1 MTVASTVQNAEGADA
16 RVKNAVFGAWL
27 GFYVDLF
34 DIYLPIVVLAP
45 AIGYFLSQDLGTTG
59 IALVS
64 GSIFA
69 ATLVGRPL
77 GAFIFGHFADM
88 IGRKR
93 TAEISVMGFG
103 VATLLIGLLPG
114 YQQWGVAAV
123 ILLIVLRFV
132 DGIFL
137 GGEYTAANPL
147 AMEHSPRE
155 KRGFYSGLIDTA
167 FPMAYASI
175 SLITLLLLF
184 WLPSE
189 GLDSPYVQW
198 GWRIPF
204 FIGAALAFGFVI
216 YYRRTVSESELWRH
230 SGHSEAPIITLFRGE
245 NLKNFLQVFLL
256 MSGLWLSLQ
265 TVAAVLPGVLG
276 GTVGLSSTQVTITLV
291 IAYIV
296 LIPTLVASGS
306 ISQVTGRRP
315 FFIGIGV
322 VMAIAATLLYYL
334 IISQTVSSLFWVVVL
349 TSVIVSLVVSPF
361 ALTIAYINERF
372 HVGVRASGYGL
383 AYSLAVVLPSFYAF
397 YQAGL
402 STFMPFE
409 YTVLALL
416 VVGGILIAVGAA
428 WGPETKD
435 VDFSAGAT
443 ATATGP
449 TPGEEGGDLS
459 SERSSSSYR
468 E

>member
-1 MTVASTVQNAEGADA
+1 MAVASTGRGAEGSDS

-45 AIGYFLSQDLGTTG
+45 AIGYFLSPELGTTG
-59 IALVS
+59 TALVS

-69 ATLVGRPL
+69 ATLIGRPL
-77 GAFIFGHFADM
+77 GAAIFGHFADT

-103 VATLLIGLLPG
+103 IATLLIGLLPG

-123 ILLIVLRFV
+123 VLLIALRFV

-147 AMEHSPRE
+147 AMEYSPRE
-155 KRGFYSGLIDTA
+155 KRGYYSGLIDSA
-167 FPMAYASI
+167 FPLAYASI

-184 WLPSE
+184 LLPSE
-189 GLDSPYVQW
+189 GIDSPYVQW

-216 YYRRTVSESELWRH
+216 YYRRTVSESELWQG
-230 SGHSEAPIITLFRGE
+230 SQKAEAPIRTLFRGE
-245 NLKNFLQVFLL
+245 NLKSFLQVFLL

-276 GTVGLSSTQVTITLV
+276 GAVGLSSTQVTITLV
-291 IAYIV
+291 IAYLV
-296 LIPTLVASGS
+296 LTPVIIASGA
-306 ISQVTGRRP
+306 ISQVIGRRP
-315 FFIGIGV
+315 FFMITGAL
-322 VMAIAATLLYYL
+322 MAIVGTLLYYL
-334 IISQTVSSLFWVVVL
+334 IISQAVSSLLWVIVL
-349 TSVIVSLVVSPF
+349 TSVLVSLVVSPF
-361 ALTIAYINERF
+361 GLTPAYVNERF

-383 AYSLAVVLPSFYAF
+383 AYSLAVVIPSFYAF

-416 VVGGILIAVGAA
+416 VIGGVLIAVGAA

-435 VDFSAGAT
+435 VDFSADARAPAT
-443 ATATGP
+443 RP
-449 TPGEEGGDLS
+449 MQE
-459 SERSSSSYR
+459 
-468 E
+468 

>member
-1 MTVASTVQNAEGADA
+1 MAAADTRRNADRTDP

-45 AIGYFLSQDLGTTG
+45 AIGYFLSADLSTTG
-59 IALVS
+59 TALV
-64 GSIFA
+64 GGTIFA
-69 ATLVGRPL
+69 ATLIGRPL
-77 GAFIFGHFADM
+77 GAAIFGHFADT

-114 YQQWGVAAV
+114 YQQWGVTAV

-132 DGIFL
+132 DGVFL
-137 GGEYTAANPL
+137 GGEYTSANPL
-147 AMEHSPRE
+147 AMEYSPRE
-155 KRGFYSGLIDTA
+155 KRGLYSGLIDSA
-167 FPMAYASI
+167 FPLAYASI

-230 SGHSEAPIITLFRGE
+230 SGHSEAPIRTLFRGE

-296 LIPTLVASGS
+296 LTPVIIASGA
-306 ISQVTGRRP
+306 ISQVIGRRP
-315 FFIGIGV
+315 FFIATGV
-322 VMAIAATLLYYL
+322 LMAIVATLLYYL
-334 IISQTVSSLFWVVVL
+334 IISQTVSSLFLVIVL

-361 ALTIAYINERF
+361 GLTPAYVNERF

-383 AYSLAVVLPSFYAF
+383 AYSLAVVIPSFYAF

-402 STFMPFE
+402 ATFMPFE
-409 YTVLALL
+409 YTVLVLL
-416 VVGGILIAVGAA
+416 VVGGLLIAVGAA

-435 VDFSAGAT
+435 VDFSADARAT
-443 ATATGP
+443 ATNVP
-449 TPGEEGGDLS
+449 PEGAGSS
-459 SERSSSSYR
+459 SERSSTR
-468 E
+468 

>member
-1 MTVASTVQNAEGADA
+1 MAVADSGRSEGSTDS

-45 AIGYFLSQDLGTTG
+45 AIGYFLSPDLGTSG
-59 IALVS
+59 IAIVS
-64 GSIFA
+64 GTIFA

-77 GAFIFGHFADM
+77 GAAIFGHFADT

-114 YQQWGVAAV
+114 YEQWGVVAV
-123 ILLIVLRFV
+123 ILLIVLRFI

-147 AMEHSPRE
+147 AMEASPRE
-155 KRGFYSGLIDTA
+155 KRGYYSGLIDSA
-167 FPMAYASI
+167 FPLAYASI
-175 SLITLLLLF
+175 SLLTLLLLL

-189 GLDSPYVQW
+189 GPDSPYVQW

-216 YYRRTVSESELWRH
+216 YYRRTVTESELWQH
-230 SGHSEAPIITLFRGE
+230 SGGTEAPLRALFRGE
-245 NLKNFLQVFLL
+245 SLKSFLQVFLL

-276 GTVGLSSTQVTITLV
+276 GTAGLSSTQVTITLV
-291 IAYIV
+291 VAYIV
-296 LIPTLVASGS
+296 LTPVIIASGA

-315 FFIGIGV
+315 FFIATGAIMAV
-322 VMAIAATLLYYL
+322 VATLLYYL
-334 IISQTVSSLFWVVVL
+334 IISQAVSSLIWVIVL

-361 ALTIAYINERF
+361 GLTPAYVNERF

-383 AYSLAVVLPSFYAF
+383 AYSLAVVIPSFYAF

-402 STFMPFE
+402 ATFMPFE
-409 YTVLALL
+409 YTVLVLL
-416 VVGGILIAVGAA
+416 VIGGLLIAVGAA

-435 VDFSAGAT
+435 VDFSADANAT
-443 ATATGP
+443 ATNAP
-449 TPGEEGGDLS
+449 PEGAGSS
-459 SERSSSSYR
+459 SERHR
-468 E
+468 

>member
-1 MTVASTVQNAEGADA
+1 MAAVNTRRNAEGADP

-34 DIYLPIVVLAP
+34 GIYLPIVVLAP
-45 AIGYFLSQDLGTTG
+45 AIGYFLSQDLGTG
-59 IALVS
+59 AIALVS
-64 GSIFA
+64 GSVFA
-69 ATLVGRPL
+69 ASLLGRPV
-77 GAFIFGHFADM
+77 GAFIFGHFADTV
-88 IGRKR
+88 GRKR

-103 VATLLIGLLPG
+103 IATLLIGLLPG
-114 YQQWGVAAV
+114 YQQLGVAAV

-167 FPMAYASI
+167 FPVAYASI

-189 GLDSPYVQW
+189 GIDSPYVQW

-216 YYRRTVSESELWRH
+216 YYRRTVSESELWQH
-230 SGHSEAPIITLFRGE
+230 SGHTEAPVRTLFRGE

-256 MSGLWLSLQ
+256 MTGLWLSLQ

-276 GTVGLSSTQVTITLV
+276 GPVGLSSTQVTITLV
-291 IAYIV
+291 IAYTV
-296 LIPTLVASGS
+296 LIPTLIASGS
-306 ISQVTGRRP
+306 LSQVTGRRP
-315 FFIGIGV
+315 FFMVIGV
-322 VMAIAATLLYYL
+322 VIAVAATLLYYL
-334 IISQTVSSLFWVVVL
+334 IISQTVSSLLWVVVL

-372 HVGVRASGYGL
+372 RIGVRASGYGL
-383 AYSLAVVLPSFYAF
+383 AYSLAIVIPSFYAF

-402 STFMPFE
+402 SALMPFE

-416 VVGGILIAVGAA
+416 VIGGILIAVGAA
-428 WGPETKD
+428 LGPETKD
-435 VDFSAGAT
+435 VDLSADASAT
-443 ATATGP
+443 ETGP
-449 TPGEEGGDLS
+449 TPQGDGLS
-459 SERSSSSYR
+459 GERSSSSR
-468 E
+468 SE

>member
-1 MTVASTVQNAEGADA
+1 MAAANIGQNSEGVDPRA
-16 RVKNAVFGAWL
+16 KKAVFGAWL

-45 AIGYFLSQDLGTTG
+45 AIGYFISPELGTTG

-69 ATLVGRPL
+69 ATLIGRPV
-77 GAFIFGHFADM
+77 GAAIFGHFADT

-123 ILLIVLRFV
+123 VLLIVLRFI
-132 DGIFL
+132 DGVFL

-147 AMEHSPRE
+147 AMEYSPRE
-155 KRGFYSGLIDTA
+155 KRGYYSGLIDSA
-167 FPMAYASI
+167 FPLAYASI

-189 GLDSPYVQW
+189 GIGSPYVQW

-204 FIGAALAFGFVI
+204 FIGAALAFGFVV
-216 YYRRTVSESELWRH
+216 YYRRTVSESELWQH
-230 SGHSEAPIITLFRGE
+230 SQKAEAPIRSLFRGE
-245 NLKNFLQVFLL
+245 NLKSFLQVFLL

-276 GTVGLSSTQVTITLV
+276 NAAGLSSTQVTVTLV
-291 IAYIV
+291 VAYLV
-296 LIPTLVASGS
+296 LTPVIIASGA
-306 ISQVTGRRP
+306 ISQVIGRRP

-322 VMAIAATLLYYL
+322 IMAIVATLLYYL

-361 ALTIAYINERF
+361 GLTPAYVNERF
-372 HVGVRASGYGL
+372 RVGVRASGYGL
-383 AYSLAVVLPSFYAF
+383 AYSLAVVIPSFYAF

-416 VVGGILIAVGAA
+416 VVGGVLIAVGAA

-435 VDFSAGAT
+435 VDFSADAS

-449 TPGEEGGDLS
+449 TPGEEGTG
-459 SERSSSSYR
+459 
-468 E
+468 

>member
-1 MTVASTVQNAEGADA
+1 MATTSTGGNAEGSDS

-45 AIGYFLSQDLGTTG
+45 AIGYFLSPELGTTG
-59 IALVS
+59 TALVS

-69 ATLVGRPL
+69 ATLIGRPL
-77 GAFIFGHFADM
+77 GAAIFGHFADT

-103 VATLLIGLLPG
+103 IATLLIGLLPG
-114 YQQWGVAAV
+114 YQQLGVAAV
-123 ILLIVLRFV
+123 VLLIALRFV

-147 AMEHSPRE
+147 AMEYSPRE
-155 KRGFYSGLIDTA
+155 KRGYYSGLIDSA
-167 FPMAYASI
+167 FPLAYASI

-184 WLPSE
+184 LLPSE
-189 GLDSPYVQW
+189 GIDSPYVQW

-216 YYRRTVSESELWRH
+216 YYRRTVSESELWQG
-230 SGHSEAPIITLFRGE
+230 SQKAEAPIRTLFRGE
-245 NLKNFLQVFLL
+245 NLKSFLQVFLL

-276 GTVGLSSTQVTITLV
+276 GAVGLSSTQVTITLV
-291 IAYIV
+291 IAYLV
-296 LIPTLVASGS
+296 LTPVIIASGA
-306 ISQVTGRRP
+306 ISQVIGRRP
-315 FFIGIGV
+315 FFIITGAL
-322 VMAIAATLLYYL
+322 MAIVGTLLYYL
-334 IISQTVSSLFWVVVL
+334 IISQAVSSLLWVIVL
-349 TSVIVSLVVSPF
+349 TSVLVSLVVSPF
-361 ALTIAYINERF
+361 GLTPAYVNERF

-383 AYSLAVVLPSFYAF
+383 AYSLAVVIPSFYAF

-416 VVGGILIAVGAA
+416 VIGGVLIAVGAA

-435 VDFSAGAT
+435 VDFSADARAPAT
-443 ATATGP
+443 RP
-449 TPGEEGGDLS
+449 MQE
-459 SERSSSSYR
+459 
-468 E
+468 

>member
-1 MTVASTVQNAEGADA
+1 MAAADTRRNADRPDP
-16 RVKNAVFGAWL
+16 RVRSAVFGAWL

-45 AIGYFLSQDLGTTG
+45 AIGYFLSADLGATG
-59 IALVS
+59 TALV
-64 GSIFA
+64 GGTIFA

-77 GAFIFGHFADM
+77 GAAIFGHFADT

-114 YQQWGVAAV
+114 YQQWGIVAV
-123 ILLIVLRFV
+123 ILLIALRFI
-132 DGIFL
+132 DGVFL

-147 AMEHSPRE
+147 AMEYSPRE
-155 KRGFYSGLIDTA
+155 KRGLYSGLIDSA
-167 FPMAYASI
+167 FPLAYASI

-204 FIGAALAFGFVI
+204 FIGAALAFAFVI
-216 YYRRTVSESELWRH
+216 YYRRTVSESELWQH
-230 SGHSEAPIITLFRGE
+230 SEKAEAPIRTLFRGE
-245 NLKNFLQVFLL
+245 NLKSFLQVFLL

-265 TVAAVLPGVLG
+265 TVAAILPGVLG
-276 GTVGLSSTQVTITLV
+276 GTVGFSSTQVTITLV

-296 LIPTLVASGS
+296 LTPVIIASGA

-315 FFIGIGV
+315 FLIATGV
-322 VMAIAATLLYYL
+322 IMAIAATLLYYL
-334 IISQTVSSLFWVVVL
+334 IISQVVSSLFWVIVL

-361 ALTIAYINERF
+361 GLTPAYVNERF

-383 AYSLAVVLPSFYAF
+383 AYSLAVVIPSFYAF

-402 STFMPFE
+402 ATFMPFE
-409 YTVLALL
+409 YTVLVLL
-416 VVGGILIAVGAA
+416 VVGGLLIVIGAA

-435 VDFSAGAT
+435 VDFSADARAT
-443 ATATGP
+443 ATNAPPEGTGS
-449 TPGEEGGDLS
+449 S
-459 SERSSSSYR
+459 SERSSSR
-468 E
+468 